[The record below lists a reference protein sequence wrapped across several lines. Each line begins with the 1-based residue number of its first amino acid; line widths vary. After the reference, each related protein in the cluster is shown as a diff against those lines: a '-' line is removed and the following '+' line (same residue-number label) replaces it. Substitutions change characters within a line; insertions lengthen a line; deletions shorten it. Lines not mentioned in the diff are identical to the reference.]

1 MEMVERAV
9 TAAEAAAAE
18 MILMAEAELL
28 AAEAELNFLA
38 VAAEQTVVE
47 AAVPMIFL
55 AVEAEHTV
63 VAVAVVMNLMAVG
76 ETQAAEAGLMTPAS
90 VLYAV
95 LDPKMVEGVRMAED
109 ILVQAAAR

>member
-1 MEMVERAV
+1 
-9 TAAEAAAAE
+9 

-28 AAEAELNFLA
+28 AAEAELNFL
-38 VAAEQTVVE
+38 VVE
-47 AAVPMIFL
+47 AGLTAGAVVVMMNFL

-76 ETQAAEAGLMTPAS
+76 ETQAAEAGLMIPAS

-95 LDPKMVEGVRMAED
+95 LDPKMVPGVRMAED